1 MNMTRLEFLV
11 AQHVTIKEILLS
23 SFSADDDTVIRLADS
38 LLMNQSKIATELQE
52 QAYMLI
58 KAGDLQFEV
67 FNNRGHVNIQ
77 QKE

>member
-1 MNMTRLEFLV
+1 MNMTHLEFLV

-38 LLMNQSKIATELQE
+38 LLMNQTKIAAELQE

-58 KAGDLQFEV
+58 MAGDLQFEV
-67 FNNRGHVNIQ
+67 FNIRGHVNIQ